1 MTKDKK
7 FAMINA
13 SYKRLVVP
21 IEFLPKLLDVA
32 ILVDTSY
39 EDGKD
44 RVSGVHEID
53 KIELVSS
60 LEIDQAIAEEKLRN

>member
-1 MTKDKK
+1 MTKNKK
-7 FAMINA
+7 FAMINT

-32 ILVDTSY
+32 ILVDTTY

-44 RVSGVHEID
+44 RVSSVYEID
-53 KIELVSS
+53 KMELVSS